1 MQKTLKLKKKILIEI
16 TNVLLIV
23 TCSKA
28 HLPPFSFNK
37 NINSYVHL
45 PQKLVIRNYSKDVS
59 KRFKISITCAVGK

>member
-1 MQKTLKLKKKILIEI
+1 MQKTLKLKKK
-16 TNVLLIV
+16 NVLLIV

-45 PQKLVIRNYSKDVS
+45 PQKLVIRNYSKDVY
-59 KRFKISITCAVGK
+59 KRFKISITCAVRE